1 MQTPI
6 KIILAIIIGFLFCEP
21 CFAQLPNSKIGSFNQ
36 FTDVGSF
43 KLAGAASYHE
53 PSQTY
58 LVKGSGSNIWARQDS
73 FSFLSKK
80 MSGDFIMQ
88 TKLRFIGTGNELH
101 RKTGLMIRSSNASNA
116 ATVVC

>member
-1 MQTPI
+1 MKNI
-6 KIILAIIIGFLFCEP
+6 KSSLFILSVSLLLCQDII
-21 CFAQLPNSKIGSFNQ
+21 AQIPNSKIGSFNQ
-36 FTDVGSF
+36 FTDVGSS

-73 FSFLSKK
+73 FSFLSKR
-80 MSGDFIMQ
+80 MNGDFIMQ

-101 RKTGLMIRSSNASNA
+101 RKTGLMIRSSNAS
-116 ATVVC
+116 